1 MRKDTD
7 RREVYKMRKLTIEQ
21 RVIDLELT
29 VLALVRQLAKS
40 GSEIRCAASVV
51 EAILK
56 EREGEALERCK

>member
-1 MRKDTD
+1 
-7 RREVYKMRKLTIEQ
+7 MRKLTIEQ